1 MFEISV
7 ETTFNATHA
16 ITVDGVEEEPHS
28 HNWHV
33 IATVQGKSLDDD
45 GLLVDFDVLQHQLEN
60 AVSPLCD
67 ANLNKCPVLRNQNP
81 TAERVAWYIA
91 KQMLEATPTVL
102 SKVTVTEAPQCKAT
116 YAP

>member
-7 ETTFNATHA
+7 ETTFNARHA
-16 ITVDGVEEEPHS
+16 ITVDGVEEEPHG
-28 HNWHV
+28 HDWHV

-45 GLLVDFDVLQHQLEN
+45 GLLVDFHDLQHQLDK
-60 AVSPLCD
+60 AVSPLRD
-67 ANLNKCPVLRNQNP
+67 ADLNTCAALHNQNP

-102 SKVTVTEAPQCKAT
+102 SRVTVTEAPRCKAT
-116 YAP
+116 YTP